1 MTSEKNSK
9 ARAFFL
15 LKFLGMKWNIMI
27 PHLFYILQ
35 ESPADFTRVALP
47 SIKYYVQVI
56 WEFMKRIE
64 RRSLSLVLSAD
75 SDGKEFAGSMTQ
87 VAKDEKWVIK
97 NIFWLI
103 GNSTLSPEN
112 TIESIISHK
121 SDVVVVHSRDRHIE
135 RLFRAFKELANT
147 TDAIW
152 VLTDITE
159 YGISDIDVL
168 PTGLIKISAR
178 LRETNC
184 DYTLYSDAIYDALL
198 LYQVVFE
205 AVRGK
210 NRYQTSEE
218 EACFGEIED
227 SKDVQDLV
235 KM

>member
-1 MTSEKNSK
+1 
-9 ARAFFL
+9 
-15 LKFLGMKWNIMI
+15 
-27 PHLFYILQ
+27 
-35 ESPADFTRVALP
+35 
-47 SIKYYVQVI
+47 
-56 WEFMKRIE
+56 MKRIE

-121 SDVVVVHSRDRHIE
+121 SDVVVVHSRDRHNE